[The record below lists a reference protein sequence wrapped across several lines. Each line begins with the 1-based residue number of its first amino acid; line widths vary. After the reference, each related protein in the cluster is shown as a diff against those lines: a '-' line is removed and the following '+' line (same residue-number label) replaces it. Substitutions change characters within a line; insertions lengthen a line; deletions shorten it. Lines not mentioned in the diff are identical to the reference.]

1 MNLKKWALVLL
12 LCFYSLTAFADSR
25 TNNPKEIITHFY
37 QSYFLSLQAKHE
49 QSTPKLDFS
58 TSFKKLLESNKKLCL
73 SFADEICGWGAD
85 GDVYLNAQ
93 DYDDSLTIENS
104 HFKISEVSHNL
115 FKVSF
120 NLFPFDK
127 TVQSNDRIILYK
139 MIYEQNNWVIDDI
152 IYDKNNSA
160 RKQIKNE
167 NNLLI
172 NTLKD
177 KQKGARK

>member
-1 MNLKKWALVLL
+1 
-12 LCFYSLTAFADSR
+12 
-25 TNNPKEIITHFY
+25 
-37 QSYFLSLQAKHE
+37 
-49 QSTPKLDFS
+49 
-58 TSFKKLLESNKKLCL
+58 
-73 SFADEICGWGAD
+73 
-85 GDVYLNAQ
+85 
-93 DYDDSLTIENS
+93 
-104 HFKISEVSHNL
+104 
-115 FKVSF
+115 
-120 NLFPFDK
+120 
-127 TVQSNDRIILYK
+127 